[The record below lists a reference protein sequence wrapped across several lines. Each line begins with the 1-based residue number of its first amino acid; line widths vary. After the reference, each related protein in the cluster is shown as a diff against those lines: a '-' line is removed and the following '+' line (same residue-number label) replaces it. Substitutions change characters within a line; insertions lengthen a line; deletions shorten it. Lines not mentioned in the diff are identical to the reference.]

1 MRVCV
6 LGSGSKGN
14 CTYIE
19 CGDTGILIDAGLSCA
34 QIEKRL
40 KAINVNPYSIKAVL
54 ITHEHSDHI
63 AGAPA
68 FALKFGAR
76 VYTHK
81 DTWNAM
87 NSKFAN
93 LAYSQMIDICT
104 PNFEIN
110 NINISCFDLSHD
122 AAHCLGYTLAYRNN
136 KISLATDLGFMTDN
150 ILSNLIGS
158 DIVVLE
164 ANHDVNKLINNPNYP
179 LYLKNRILS
188 RQGHLN
194 NNDTANTI
202 VQMLGYNVRGVI
214 LAHLSEQNNSPV
226 LATNTVHSALSK
238 AGATV
243 NKDIIV
249 DVAHQEKVGNIFK
262 IKE

>member
-19 CGDTGILIDAGLSCA
+19 CGDTKILVDAGLSCA

-40 KAINVNPYSIKAVL
+40 NELSVNPFSISAIF

-68 FALKFGAR
+68 FALKFGTKI
-76 VYTHK
+76 YTHK

-87 NSKFAN
+87 YQKFN
-93 LAYSQMIDICT
+93 KVPTSNMI
-104 PNFEIN
+104 EIYDGTFGLN
-110 NINISCFDLSHD
+110 DVRINTFKVSHD
-122 AAHCLGYTLAYRNN
+122 AAHCLGYSVSQGNN
-136 KISLATDLGFMTDN
+136 RISVATDLGFMTN
-150 ILSNLIGS
+150 EIIKNLIQS

-164 ANHDVNKLINNPNYP
+164 ANHDITTLVNNPNYP
-179 LYLKNRILS
+179 IYLKNRILS
-188 RQGHLN
+188 NFGHLN
-194 NNDTANTI
+194 NNASADAI
-202 VQMLGYNVRGVI
+202 IQMLGYNVRGVI
-214 LAHLSEQNNSPV
+214 LAHLSEQNNSPK
-226 LATNTVHSALSK
+226 LAWGTVAQKLEQH
-238 AGATV
+238 GAKIG
-243 NKDIIV
+243 KDLVV
-249 DVAHQEKVGNIFK
+249 DVAHQEKIGNIFK

>member
-1 MRVCV
+1 M

-40 KAINVNPYSIKAVL
+40 KIINVNPFSIKAIL
-54 ITHEHSDHI
+54 ITHEHTDHI

-68 FALKFGAR
+68 FALKYGTR
-76 VYTHK
+76 VYTHT
-81 DTWNAM
+81 DTWKVMSN
-87 NSKFAN
+87 KFDN
-93 LAYSQMIDICT
+93 LAYSQMIDIC
-104 PNFEIN
+104 NNSF
-110 NINISCFDLSHD
+110 NINDVGVSTFDLSHD
-122 AAHCLGYTLAYRNN
+122 AAHCLGYSLSFGKN
-136 KISLATDLGFMTDN
+136 KISIATDLGFMTDK
-150 ILSNLIGS
+150 ILNNLISS

-164 ANHDVNKLINNPNYP
+164 ANHDINKLLNNQNYP

-188 RQGHLN
+188 NVGHLN
-194 NNDTANTI
+194 NNATADSI
-202 VQMLGYNVRGVI
+202 VNMLGYNVRGVI
-214 LAHLSEQNNSPV
+214 LAHLSEQNNSPT
-226 LATNTVHSALSK
+226 LAQSTVQNKLAN
-238 AGATV
+238 AGAEL

>member
-1 MRVCV
+1 M

-40 KAINVNPYSIKAVL
+40 NAINVNPYSIKAVL
-54 ITHEHSDHI
+54 ITHEHADHI

-87 NSKFAN
+87 SHKFDK

-110 NINISCFDLSHD
+110 NINISCFNLSHD
-122 AAHCLGYTLAYRNN
+122 AAHCLGYTLSFGQN
-136 KISLATDLGFMTDN
+136 KISLATDLGFVTDK
-150 ILSNLIGS
+150 ILSNLTGS
-158 DIVVLE
+158 DVVVLE

-188 RQGHLN
+188 KQGHLN
-194 NNDTANTI
+194 NNVTANAI

-214 LAHLSEQNNSPV
+214 LAHLSEQNNSPT
-226 LATNTVHSALSK
+226 LAKDTVESSLLRV
-238 AGATV
+238 GATP
-243 NKDIIV
+243 NKDIII